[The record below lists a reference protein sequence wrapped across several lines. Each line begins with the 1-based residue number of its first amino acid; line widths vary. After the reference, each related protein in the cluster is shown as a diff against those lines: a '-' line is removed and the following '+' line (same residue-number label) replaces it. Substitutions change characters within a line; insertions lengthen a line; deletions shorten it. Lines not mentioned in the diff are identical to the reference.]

1 MQVLSTFDN
10 GRVEGFLDMR
20 TLTPV
25 EMTEPSMARRIAQ
38 RLKHFHTAPVQL
50 KGADPGQAEVFP
62 LIQKWYASWCT
73 HCALQVW
80 LHTDAELPFYHQ
92 DDPPARLSPKQLCL
106 RHSHSQVL
114 CTHE

>member
-62 LIQKWYASWCT
+62 LIQKWYGPWCR
-73 HCALQVW
+73 HLALHNW
-80 LHTDAELPFYHQ
+80 LYKDAELPI
-92 DDPPARLSPKQLCL
+92 
-106 RHSHSQVL
+106 VL
-114 CTHE
+114 

>member
-50 KGADPGQAEVFP
+50 KGADAGQAEVFP
-62 LIQKWYASWCT
+62 LIQKWCRPCCKQYA
-73 HCALQVW
+73 LEYR
-80 LHTDAELPFYHQ
+80 LHKMQSSTSYYEL
-92 DDPPARLSPKQLCL
+92 
-106 RHSHSQVL
+106 
-114 CTHE
+114 

>member
-50 KGADPGQAEVFP
+50 KAADPGQAETFP
-62 LIQKWYASWCT
+62 LIQKWYCFRPGAAHDAGTRHSKINYP
-73 HCALQVW
+73 
-80 LHTDAELPFYHQ
+80 DAEL
-92 DDPPARLSPKQLCL
+92 
-106 RHSHSQVL
+106 
-114 CTHE
+114 